1 MHKSY
6 IVMILI
12 FLLFQV
18 GAYVF
23 FHEKDKQIF
32 DHLQNGED
40 SGSLY
45 KENEAYIYQSLLQNS
60 TEHIPL
66 SKRPAT
72 STSLS
77 IFEKELSIWAENQ
90 TIPTAIIDDVEN
102 LFQRVKE
109 GSVQGYVAVEN
120 AIIYLDI
127 EDDIRIHIAYET
139 QAKKIVSF
147 EYNRKE
153 NIPMMNLQDTVV
165 KYQAYLQLT
174 GDIRVS
180 DDGVLRIGDLVLHV
194 HIKDTLLQMR
204 VQPIST

>member
-18 GAYVF
+18 GAYFF
-23 FHEKDKQIF
+23 FHEKDKQMF
-32 DHLQNGED
+32 NHLQNGED

-45 KENEAYIYQSLLQNS
+45 KENEVYMYQSLLQNS

-77 IFEKELSIWAENQ
+77 IFEKELSIWKEDQ
-90 TIPTAIIDDVEN
+90 TIPATILHDVEN

-109 GSVQGYVAVEN
+109 GSIEGYAAVEN

-127 EDDIRIHIAYET
+127 EDDIRVHMAYET
-139 QAKKIVSF
+139 QANKIVSF
-147 EYNRKE
+147 EYSSKE
-153 NIPMMNLQDTVV
+153 DIPMGDLQDMVL
-165 KYQAYLQLT
+165 KYQSYLQLI
-174 GDIRVS
+174 GDTNVS
-180 DDGVLRIGDLVLHV
+180 DDGVMRIGDLVLQV
-194 HIKDTLLQMR
+194 HIKDTLFQMR
-204 VQPIST
+204 VQPITA